1 MAWHYM
7 LLGLLTGLVLGAV
20 IGMAMLSSAMEGY

>member
-7 LLGLLTGLVLGAV
+7 LLGLITGLVLGTV
-20 IGMAMLSSAMEGY
+20 IGLAMLSSAMEGY